1 MSDNAIANNNGAPV
15 TFSTKEV
22 AGVHTP
28 VMALDTETIAAL
40 AAAIAEIIGSGGGGL
55 PSSPTVSSVS
65 SPTVTEGGNL
75 VFDIVL
81 SAATTADTTYAYTI
95 SGIGGATDA
104 DFTGG
109 LEGATFSAGVTK
121 SGTTS
126 GDLTVPSGVSSFTAT
141 WETVDDAI
149 AESGNKLSFTVG
161 GVNGQGSITDND
173 AAQTVSLVGDVSAD
187 SGSNV
192 VFTVSISAAATDTI
206 SVDYA
211 TSNGTATA
219 GSDYTATS
227 GTLTW
232 LTGDSASKTITVPT
246 TANASIF
253 EPSEAFTVTLSNPLN
268 CNLGTS
274 SATGTIN
281 SSAITPTIAD
291 DNISVAEEGII
302 TGWTTSG
309 SGIGTITAPSAGKA
323 RFTRTTG
330 AASYVNYKTF
340 NIPTSNDV
348 VIYSKFHAANVSG
361 TWGQIIFGAGA
372 TAKFELNFGYNYE
385 TSAAQL
391 GTLSV
396 WNYQSGINAGNVVAT
411 GLTAATDVEVAVHI
425 DRNRDC
431 VSVYYKDATGNW
443 KFGSGFAG
451 TTVFSACTRL
461 TVSTSNATNAYCEL
475 DYVIA
480 CRPNIVSI
488 GDSICAGH
496 NSFDPSVSVYAGED
510 NNNTSWQYWA
520 KIYPSLRNNLIV
532 NKGVGG
538 NTSTQILARIAEAT
552 AHTPRLV
559 IVQASSNDEASAI
572 SQATRTSN
580 MQSTID
586 AITSASASA
595 VLINGSHATSA
606 SSDNTPTPDLRD
618 YMITSWTT
626 HVPTLT
632 GLSLAID
639 TMTPL
644 KDGSNFLASGNS
656 SDGIH
661 LNATGAQLLGE
672 YIEAEMV

>member
-28 VMALDTETIAAL
+28 VMALDAATITAL
-40 AAAIAEIIGSGGGGL
+40 AAAIAEIIGSGGGGS
-55 PSSPTVSSVS
+55 PSAPTVSSVS
-65 SPTVTEGGNL
+65 SPTITEGGNL

-81 SAATTADTTYAYTI
+81 SASTTADTTYAYTI

-109 LEGATFSAGVTK
+109 LAGATFSAGVTK

-126 GDLTVPSGVSSFTAT
+126 GNLTVPSGVSSFTAT

-161 GVNGQGSITDND
+161 GINGQGSITDND
-173 AAQTVSLVGDVSAD
+173 AAQTVSLVGDVSAN

-232 LTGDSASKTITVPT
+232 LTGDSASKTITVST

-253 EPSEAFTVTLSNPLN
+253 EPTEAFTVTLSNALN
-268 CNLGTS
+268 CNIGTS

-291 DNISVAEEGII
+291 DNISVAEEGVT
-302 TGWTTSG
+302 TGWSAGGGT
-309 SGIGTITAPSAGKA
+309 GTITAPSTGKV
-323 RFTRTTG
+323 RFTRG
-330 AASYVNYKTF
+330 ASAYVNYKTF

-348 VIYSKFHAANVSG
+348 VIYAKFHAANVSG
-361 TWGQIIFGAGA
+361 TWGQIVFGAGA
-372 TAKFELNFGYNYE
+372 TTKFELNFGYNVE
-385 TSAAQL
+385 TLTSQL
-391 GTLSV
+391 GTLSS
-396 WNYQSGINAGNVVAT
+396 WNYQTNTGNVVAT
-411 GLTAATDVEVAVHI
+411 GLTADTDVEVAVHI
-425 DRNRDC
+425 DRNRNC

-461 TVSTSNATNAYCEL
+461 STSSSNSTGSYVEL

-496 NSFDPSVSVYAGED
+496 NSFDPDVSFYAGED

-538 NTSTQILARIAEAT
+538 NTSAQILARIAEAT
-552 AHTPRLV
+552 AHTPRVV
-559 IVQASSNDEASAI
+559 IVQASNNDEVSAI

-580 MQSTID
+580 MQSTIN
-586 AITSASASA
+586 AITAASASA
-595 VLINGSHATSA
+595 VLINGLHATSA

-656 SDGIH
+656 SDGVH
-661 LNATGAQLLGE
+661 LNATGAQLFGE